1 MTDLFTE
8 KDFVD
13 DGGYH
18 KRADYIRDMVNER
31 MKALIIERD
40 EARELARLAAE
51 KMAQFIAMSQ
61 RERGKKHGLDE
72 GRLQET

>member
-51 KMAQFIAMSQ
+51 KMAQFIAMPQ
-61 RERGKKHGLDE
+61 RERGEKHGLDE

>member
-18 KRADYIRDMVNER
+18 KRASWLCDMVNER
-31 MKALIIERD
+31 MKALIQERD
-40 EARELARLAAE
+40 DAREFARLAAE
-51 KMAQFIAMSQ
+51 KMAEMIAMSQ
-61 RERGKKHGLDE
+61 RERGNKSGLDE
-72 GRLQET
+72 GCLQEA

>member
-18 KRADYIRDMVNER
+18 KRASWLCDMVNER
-31 MKALIIERD
+31 MKALIEERD
-40 EARELARLAAE
+40 NALEFARLAAE
-51 KMAQFIAMSQ
+51 KMAEMVAMSQ
-61 RERGKKHGLDE
+61 RGKDDLGAKD
-72 GRLQET
+72 T

>member
-1 MTDLFTE
+1 MTDIFTE

-40 EARELARLAAE
+40 EVRELARLAAE

-61 RERGKKHGLDE
+61 RERGTNDLDE

>member
-61 RERGKKHGLDE
+61 RERGIS
-72 GRLQET
+72 

>member
-61 RERGKKHGLDE
+61 RERGTNDLDE